1 MPIKNFISAIG
12 FKPKE
17 NTSGIFIK
25 LFSDGYCIEIDF
37 EKEIINYGNKIICE
51 SKTSQNFSQS
61 ENFVVLEC
69 VNRLLEKGY
78 KPENITLEK
87 TWNAGHGTS
96 GRLDICVTRDDG
108 SEYLLIECKTY
119 GSAFEKEFAR
129 MKKDGGQLFT
139 YFKFSNKADLIMLY
153 ASELNG
159 SDIIFRNEIVKIED
173 DYRTG
178 DVKDF
183 FEKWN
188 KLTKDNGIF
197 ENWVNP
203 YNFESKALT
212 INDLEEI
219 KQEDSSFIF
228 NRFLEILRHNVVS
241 DKGNAFNRI
250 FTLFLCK
257 IYDEK
262 DKEDSHKEL
271 EFQWFE
277 SPFTYE
283 GVYYE
288 KDTHVTFQI
297 RLTDLYK
304 KGMKAFLEKN
314 VTDFSETEFNNRYS
328 FLTEEQRNPI
338 LQEFRKVR
346 LEKNNEFA
354 IKDVYDEQSFYDN
367 AIVVKEIVELL
378 QGYKLR
384 YTKKQQYLS
393 DFFELLLTTGL
404 KQESG
409 QFFTPVPVAQFVIK
423 SLPIDKII
431 KEKLHQGE
439 KDEYLPYVIDY
450 AAGSGHFLT
459 ETMHEVQRIIDNNE
473 FNDIKAE
480 VKRFIKQAKEYHFDW
495 AFDYV
500 YGIEKDYRLVKV
512 GKVGCY
518 LHGDGLAN
526 VIHSD
531 GLANF
536 EHKDYK
542 GKLAVKD
549 KNFKQENKQFDIII
563 SNPPYSVSAFKNA
576 ARQFY
581 KDDDFELY
589 DKLTDNSSEIE
600 CLFIERTKQLLKDGG
615 VAGIILPSSILSNTG
630 IYSKSR
636 EIILQYFDIVGI
648 TELGSNTFMA
658 TGTNTVTLFL
668 RRRNNYESKNLKIA
682 IEKFFTDFQDV
693 TLNTVEKPFSKYVH
707 YVWEG
712 ISFDDYTSLLKKES
726 NKKIEEHELFKEYC
740 KKNKSYSL
748 IQFLKQEIEDPKNI
762 ELIEKLEEKKEKAEK
777 DFWNNILENE
787 KEKLLYFII
796 AHPQKVVVVKSGE
809 KDAEK
814 RFLGYEFSNRRGS
827 EGIHPIQRGKN
838 IEDCTQLFD
847 PEVFDNPTKAST
859 YIYKAFA
866 GDYDFAIDE
875 ALQNNVSRHNLVDM
889 LTFDRVEFEKN
900 ISLSV
905 KKKVKIESRWELK
918 RFDEAAQ
925 IIRGVTYSKGDQT
938 SDRTDKIILTADN
951 ITLNGSLEI
960 KKEVFLN
967 NDFEISNDKK
977 LAKNDIFICFSS
989 GSKEHLG
996 KVAFIEKNTEYF
1008 AGGFMGIIRV
1018 NSNNEPKYFF
1028 QLLNTILR
1036 QTIRDVGSGSNI
1048 NNLSGII
1055 NEVKIPLPPL
1065 DIQQKIVA
1073 EIEVLEAKE
1082 KRAKEE
1088 IESLK
1093 NSIDSLFITTNTS
1106 SLKNLL
1112 IDINP
1117 SKSEAVKHSDD
1128 SNVSFLSM
1136 ADVSNEGQIINLQTK
1151 KLKEVKSGF
1160 TFFQENDVLVAKI
1173 TPCTEN
1179 GKGAL
1184 VPKLENNIGFGS
1196 TEFFVL
1202 RTDQEKLLPK
1212 ILFYFTQSKD
1222 FRINAEKEM
1231 TGTSGHRR
1239 VPKSFIENYEIPIT
1253 SISEQQKIVSEIEKI
1268 EQKISALQ
1276 KEIDEIPKQKEAILK
1291 NYL

>member
-1 MPIKNFISAIG
+1 MKKIAQVIG
-12 FKPKE
+12 FQPKE
-17 NTSGIFIK
+17 NASDIFIK
-25 LFSDGYCIEIDF
+25 KYQNDYCIEIDF
-37 EKEIINYGNKIICE
+37 KNQTFHFGGKIKIQG
-51 SKTSQNFSQS
+51 KVSQNITKQ
-61 ENFVVLEC
+61 EDWVVLEC

-78 KPENITLEK
+78 KPENIFLEK
-87 TWNAGHGTS
+87 VYPAGHGTS

-119 GSAFEKEFAR
+119 GKEFDKEFNR
-129 MKKDGGQLFT
+129 IKKDGGQLFT
-139 YFKFSNKADLIMLY
+139 YFKFSNKADVIMLY
-153 ASELNG
+153 ASELKDNKVVYK
-159 SDIIFRNEIVKIED
+159 NEIVKIEG

-183 FEKWN
+183 YEKWS

-197 ENWVNP
+197 ESWVNP

-262 DKEDSHKEL
+262 DKEDTDNEL

-288 KDTHVTFQI
+288 KDNHVSFQI

-314 VTDFSETEFNNRYS
+314 VTDFSEAEFHNKYS
-328 FLTEEQRNPI
+328 FLSEEQRKPI
-338 LQEFRKVR
+338 LEEFRKVR

-367 AIVVKEIVELL
+367 AVVVKEIVELL

-423 SLPIDKII
+423 SLPIDTII
-431 KEKLHQGE
+431 KEKLQKGE

-459 ETMHEVQRIIDNNE
+459 ETMHEVQRIIDNND
-473 FNDIKAE
+473 FPNIKAE
-480 VKRFIKQAKEYHFDW
+480 VKRFIKQAKEFHFDW

-536 EHKDYK
+536 KHKDYK
-542 GKLAVKD
+542 GKLSISD
-549 KNFKQENKQFDIII
+549 KNFEKENKQFDIIV
-563 SNPPYSVSAFKNA
+563 SNPPYSVSAFRNA

-589 DKLTDNSSEIE
+589 NKLTDNSSEIE

-682 IEKFFTDFQDV
+682 VDRFFNDFLDV
-693 TLNTVEKPFSKYVH
+693 TLNGVEKPITKYVNH
-707 YVWEG
+707 VWEG
-712 ISFDDYTSLLKKES
+712 ISYDDYISLLKKEPKE
-726 NKKIEEHELFKEYC
+726 NILKHEIYKEYC
-740 KKNKSYSL
+740 KKIKYYSL
-748 IQFLKQEIEDPKNI
+748 FETIKLQINKAKDDDERA
-762 ELIEKLEEKKEKAEK
+762 KLEEKKEKAIKE
-777 DFWNNILENE
+777 FWNTVIETE
-787 KEKLLYFII
+787 KEKLFYFII
-796 AHPQKVVVVKSGE
+796 AYPQKVVLIKSGE

-827 EGIHPIQRGKN
+827 EGIHPIQRGKS
-838 IEDCTQLFD
+838 ISDCTQLFD
-847 PEVFDNPTKAST
+847 EESFDNPAKAST

-866 GDYDFAIDE
+866 GDYDFPIDE
-875 ALQNNVSRHNLVDM
+875 AMQNNVSRHDLVDM
-889 LTFDRVEFEKN
+889 MTFDRVDFEKN

-905 KKKVKIESRWELK
+905 KKKVKIESKWELK
-918 RFDEAAQ
+918 KLGEISVIDYGTRIVKKTEQGTIYPVYGGGGETFKSDNFNREDTFIISRFGMSPKCVRYISGKFFLNDS
-925 IIRGVTYSKGDQT
+925 G
-938 SDRTDKIILTADN
+938 L
-951 ITLNGSLEI
+951 TLNTSNSEILNQEYLNQFLFLNQEMVYLCGQGVAQKNLEI
-960 KKEVFLN
+960 ETF
-967 NDFEISNDKK
+967 
-977 LAKNDIFICFSS
+977 
-989 GSKEHLG
+989 
-996 KVAFIEKNTEYF
+996 
-1008 AGGFMGIIRV
+1008 
-1018 NSNNEPKYFF
+1018 NS
-1028 QLLNTILR
+1028 L
-1036 QTIRDVGSGSNI
+1036 
-1048 NNLSGII
+1048 
-1055 NEVKIPLPPL
+1055 KIPLPPI
-1065 DIQQKIVA
+1065 DIQQKIIS

-1082 KRAKEE
+1082 KKAKEGVE
-1088 IESLK
+1088 KQKENIKNVISKVSGNLTSLSNITSKIGSGATPLGGEGSYKK
-1093 NSIDSLFITTNTS
+1093 NGISLIRSQNVYDNEFYEKGLAFID
-1106 SLKNLL
+1106 
-1112 IDINP
+1112 
-1117 SKSEAVKHSDD
+1117 
-1128 SNVSFLSM
+1128 NVQ
-1136 ADVSNEGQIINLQTK
+1136 AE
-1151 KLKEVKSGF
+1151 KLKGV
-1160 TFFQENDVLVAKI
+1160 TV
-1173 TPCTEN
+1173 
-1179 GKGAL
+1179 
-1184 VPKLENNIGFGS
+1184 
-1196 TEFFVL
+1196 
-1202 RTDQEKLLPK
+1202 EKDD
-1212 ILFYFTQSKD
+1212 ILFNITGASICRCCIVPEKYLPARVNQHVSIIRVTEKALSKYVQTILVSETYKNQLLEIGDGATSREAITKQQLED
-1222 FRINAEKEM
+1222 FK
-1231 TGTSGHRR
+1231 
-1239 VPKSFIENYEIPIT
+1239 IPLPPL
-1253 SISEQQKIVSEIEKI
+1253 SEQQKLVSEIEKI
-1268 EQKISALQ
+1268 EAKIKVLEA
-1276 KEIDEIPKQKEAILK
+1276 EIAEIPKQKEATLK
-1291 NYL
+1291 KYL